1 MRKLTEYMRTPRS
14 LESSDINMMKTT
26 MTMIINHIIIISTV
40 IKLMQSIMIIQQNI
54 KVLPL
59 KNKAVPVNIITK
71 MTPAVSH
78 AIRTHIIRAII
89 LIQQRKLI
97 ILPMSLRMIRIVMTV
112 MKAIE
117 DILLIIEKQ
126 DGSTMRT

>member
-1 MRKLTEYMRTPRS
+1 
-14 LESSDINMMKTT
+14 MMKTT
-26 MTMIINHIIIISTV
+26 MTMIINHMIVISTV
-40 IKLMQSIMIIQQNI
+40 INLMQSIMIIQQNI
-54 KVLPL
+54 KVHPL

-112 MKAIE
+112 MKAIAPE
-117 DILLIIEKQ
+117 DIRHLLIIEKQ
-126 DGSTMRT
+126 DGTTMMT